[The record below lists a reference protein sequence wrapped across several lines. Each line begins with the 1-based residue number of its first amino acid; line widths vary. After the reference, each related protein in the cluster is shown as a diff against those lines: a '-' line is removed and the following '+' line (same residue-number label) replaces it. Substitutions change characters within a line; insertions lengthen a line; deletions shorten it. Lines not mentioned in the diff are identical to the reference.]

1 MADKSNPSDVQN
13 RRKRVR
19 LLKKIIIAFIIIG
32 VILPTILCIILFVK
46 MNHLQKQ
53 MEQFMEARAQKEI
66 QNIDFHE
73 ETVWA
78 DKETVEVKELNLK
91 QDEIKESVD
100 VSDKKKVYLTFDDGP
115 SIYTSQILDICQK
128 YNIKVTF
135 FVVGKT
141 GTENE
146 ELYRRIVQDG
156 HSIGMHSFSHKYKE
170 IYATKENFEN
180 DVDSLKEYIQNVT
193 GVETDL
199 YRFPGG
205 SSNSVSKVPIEELIT
220 CLNERGIKYFDWNVS
235 CLDATGKEYSA
246 RQIADNVLN
255 HIDEY
260 ESSIVLMHDS
270 GDKIHTVEAL
280 PIIIETLLN
289 RGDIDILP
297 ITDETELVQHIKLK

>member
-13 RRKRVR
+13 RRKRVQ

-78 DKETVEVKELNLK
+78 DKETVEMKELNLK

-100 VSDKKKVYLTFDDGP
+100 MSDKKKVYLTFDDGP

-235 CLDATGKEYSA
+235 CLDASGKEYSA

-260 ESSIVLMHDS
+260 KSSIVLMHDS

-297 ITDETELVQHIKLK
+297 ITDETELVQHVKLK